1 MELDHALPG
10 FHCRDRRFDCPLDHD
25 RPDAGR
31 IEVYAREIVA
41 TDRERSELPYLVFFQ
56 GGPGFPS
63 PRPTS
68 LSGWIRKACE
78 HYRVLLLDPRGTGR
92 STPVSFQTLA
102 GRSPA
107 EQAEYLTHFRAD
119 SIVRDAELIRRERIG
134 EHPWTILGQSFG
146 GFCVTHYLS
155 TAPEGLA
162 GALITGGLPP
172 LEATAEEVYRRTFQG
187 VAERN
192 RRFYERYPENET
204 RVREIVGHLAEKDV
218 RLPASGVLSPRRF
231 LTLGLRFGMTSGF
244 EAVHYMLEGAFVEG
258 REGRELDYGFLREYE
273 NVNGFDAH
281 PIFSILHEPIYAQGT
296 STRWAAHRVRESLPE
311 FDPERADGP
320 LYFTGEMIFPWMFDE
335 VETLRPLKEAAEILA
350 NKDDWPTLYDPA
362 VLARNTVPCAAVV
375 YADDMYVDRE
385 LSEQTARA
393 VRGCKVWLTNELEH
407 DGIRMDG
414 IRVLGR
420 LLDMLHDRT

>member
-31 IEVYAREIVA
+31 IEVYAREVVA

-63 PRPTS
+63 PRPTT

-92 STPVSFQTLA
+92 STPFSFQTLA

-107 EQAEYLTHFRAD
+107 EQAEYLTHFRVD
-119 SIVRDAELIRRERIG
+119 SIVRDAELIRREVIG
-134 EHPWTILGQSFG
+134 ERPWTILGQSFG

-172 LEATAEEVYRRTFQG
+172 LDATAEEVYRRTFQG

-192 RRFYERYPENET
+192 RRFYERYPGNEA
-204 RVREIVGHLAEKDV
+204 RVRDIVRHLVEKDV
-218 RLPASGVLSPRRF
+218 RLPASGAFSPRRF

-258 REGRELDYGFLREYE
+258 REGRELGYGFLREYE
-273 NVNGFDAH
+273 NVNGLDAH

-296 STRWAAHRVRESLPE
+296 STRWAAQRVRESLPV
-311 FDPERADGP
+311 FDPERTDGP

-350 NKDDWPTLYDPA
+350 NKDDWPALYDPA

-385 LSEQTARA
+385 LSEQTAKA